1 MLGKAPSDELIMKIT
16 HSRLHRG
23 FTLIELLVVIAII
36 AILAAIL
43 FPVFARARE
52 NARRTSCLSNLKQ
65 IGLGMQ
71 QYTQDYDE
79 RVVPY
84 RNVGTNP
91 YAADARV
98 ETQAKANVFM
108 NQLLDPYIKSAQVWA
123 CPSNPS
129 AWVNIDTS
137 SVAVDPGY
145 KSYGGQNSYTVNNY
159 AMKSNIGPSIA
170 SFPEVANTYALLDGS
185 YYNALPRG
193 ACQLVSDQPSGF
205 NPTTSTYPQYWKNL
219 GNSQAFR
226 IPNVTDAEAP
236 DLIKSRHMETINT
249 LYLDGHAK
257 SINWT
262 KIVND
267 APAVGKKDSQ
277 WDPFKSGC

>member
-1 MLGKAPSDELIMKIT
+1 MNPKFQTRRNA
-16 HSRLHRG
+16 

-52 NARRTSCLSNLKQ
+52 NARRTSCLSNMKQ

-71 QYTQDYDE
+71 QYQQDYDE

-84 RNVGTNP
+84 RNGTRNP
-91 YAADARV
+91 FADASPNV
-98 ETQAKANVFM
+98 ESQADNNTFM
-108 NQLLDPYIKSAQVWA
+108 NQLLEPYIKSTQIWV

-129 AWVNIDTS
+129 GWVNIDNTGLPQD
-137 SVAVDPGY
+137 ANY
-145 KSYGGQNSYTVNNY
+145 RSYGGQNSYSVNNY
-159 AMKSNIGPSIA
+159 AMKSVSGPSIA
-170 SFPEVANTYALLDGS
+170 SFPEVATTIAVVDGM
-185 YYNALPRG
+185 YYNTLPKNP
-193 ACQLVSDQPSGF
+193 CQLAGDTF
-205 NPTTSTYPQYWKNL
+205 NPTTGSYLNYWKNM
-219 GNSQAFR
+219 GNSYTFQN
-226 IPNVTDAEAP
+226 PTDAEAEAR
-236 DLIKSRHMETINT
+236 IKARHMETLNT

-267 APAVGKKDSQ
+267 APAVGKRDSQ
-277 WDPFKSGC
+277 WDPFKNGCQ